1 MNTNKIKNKGLAMA
15 EMKAERKSIL
25 DYLSKNNFLIP
36 MYQRPYT
43 WGEDECEQLW
53 DDISNFFEESRQNKE
68 DEYFLGTALIARA
81 TKHLLMDNNKPQL

>member
-68 DEYFLGTALIARA
+68 DEYFLGTA
-81 TKHLLMDNNKPQL
+81 